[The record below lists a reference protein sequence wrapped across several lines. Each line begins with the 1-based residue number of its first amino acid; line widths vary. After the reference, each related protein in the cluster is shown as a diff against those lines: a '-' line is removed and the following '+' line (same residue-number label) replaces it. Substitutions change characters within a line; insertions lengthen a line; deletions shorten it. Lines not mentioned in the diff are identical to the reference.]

1 MAIMNTK
8 KQNRLLLGAHMSI
21 AQGFDQA
28 IVQAVTLGCT
38 TLQVFTKSNRQWY
51 AKEINSV
58 EIHALAQI
66 QKERDIT
73 AVVAHASYLINIGSP
88 DEQARA
94 KSIEALWI
102 ELERCSAL
110 SIPYLV
116 VHPGSHVKTDQMLC
130 LNSITQSLNTILAR
144 YTGTTMILLE
154 TMSGQGSTM
163 CHTLEQLK
171 WILEHIIDKQ
181 RIGVCVDTCHIFAAG
196 YDISTEQGYGAFWQK
211 YDEIVGLNTLKVI
224 HLNDS
229 KKPCGSRV
237 DRHEHI
243 GQGAIGIGAFTLL
256 MNDQRFFNVPKILET
271 PLDEK
276 GDFAMNLKILKGL
289 LSKET
294 KELLNYVD
302 DAE

>member
-8 KQNRLLLGAHMSI
+8 KPQRLLLGAHMSI
-21 AQGFDQA
+21 SQGFDQA
-28 IVQAVTLGCT
+28 ITQAVILGCT

-51 AKEINSV
+51 AKEINNLEV
-58 EIHALAQI
+58 QAFAQT
-66 QKERDIT
+66 QKESSIT
-73 AVVAHASYLINIGSP
+73 PVVAHACYLINVGSP
-88 DEQARA
+88 DEQTRA
-94 KSIEALWI
+94 KSIEALLI
-102 ELERCSAL
+102 ELERCSML

-116 VHPGSHVKTDQMLC
+116 VHPGSHVKTDQILC
-130 LNSITQSLNTILAR
+130 LNIIAQSLNTVLEQYA
-144 YTGTTMILLE
+144 GHTMILLE

-163 CHTLEQLK
+163 CSTLEQLS
-171 WILEHIIDKQ
+171 WILKHVLDKK

-196 YDISTEQGYGAFWQK
+196 YDISTEQGYGAFWQQ
-211 YDEIVGLNTLKVI
+211 YDETVGLNTLRAI
-224 HLNDS
+224 HVNDS

-256 MNDQRFFNVPKILET
+256 MNDKRFFDVPKILET

-276 GDFAMNLKILKGL
+276 GDFAMNLKTLKGL

-294 KELLNYVD
+294 KELLNY
-302 DAE
+302 AGE